1 MGPGAEEEMPRK
13 YKWTHT
19 DVIWTP
25 GGRNH
30 VLFIRGSLAPSTLPG
45 IRRAADCL
53 LLSKLI
59 HPLGFVSEAESIL
72 MT

>member
-13 YKWTHT
+13 STWTHT

-25 GGRNH
+25 GGRNR
-30 VLFIRGSLAPSTLPG
+30 VSFIRGSLGPSTVPD
-45 IRRAADCL
+45 IKRATERL
-53 LLSKLI
+53 LLNKAI
-59 HPLGFVSEAESIL
+59 HPLGFVSEAESIF